1 MPNRM
6 TMNVIHKPNGGY
18 IMNEDKQYD
27 YDSLTKEEFEEMI
40 NDSLNKDE
48 LILQL
53 QVQLKNRSS
62 ADGRKSQ
69 VMKILVD
76 HGPITIMNIANKLG
90 ISTKNVS
97 SQLSYL
103 RTDGYQIFTDNNGK
117 KFIYEA

>member
-1 MPNRM
+1 
-6 TMNVIHKPNGGY
+6 MNVIHKPNGGY
-18 IMNEDKQYD
+18 IMSEDKQYD

-76 HGPITIMNIANKLG
+76 QGPITILSIANELG

-97 SQLSYL
+97 SQLTYL
-103 RTDGYQIFTDNNGK
+103 REDGYKIFTDNNGK
-117 KFIYEA
+117 KFIYED